1 MANHVESR
9 LNTPAQLER
18 DLAGLAWGLARVR
31 RLLAMQESELMQPT
45 PGISEWCI
53 GKQLNHVILAND
65 LLVRNAATVIK
76 GKGMLLR
83 EPTNRD
89 PEGLA
94 ILERGRFPRGQAEAP
109 RFVRP
114 PKDVDVRL
122 CLQLLGEVED
132 ELRHVADNR
141 QALLSET
148 RVVPHQSLGDLTG
161 PEWIRFAHG
170 HTVHHLLIVRDQL
183 AARGNEALS

>member
-1 MANHVESR
+1 MAHHVETR

-18 DLAGLAWGLARVR
+18 DLAGLEWALARVR
-31 RLLAMQESELMQPT
+31 RWLAMDAAELMRPT

-53 GKQLNHVILAND
+53 GEQLNHVILAND
-65 LLVRNAATVIK
+65 LSVRNAATVIR

-83 EPTNRD
+83 EPTNRNA
-89 PEGLA
+89 EGLA

-132 ELRHVADNR
+132 ELRNVAAHR
-141 QALLSET
+141 TALLAET

-183 AARGNEALS
+183 AARK